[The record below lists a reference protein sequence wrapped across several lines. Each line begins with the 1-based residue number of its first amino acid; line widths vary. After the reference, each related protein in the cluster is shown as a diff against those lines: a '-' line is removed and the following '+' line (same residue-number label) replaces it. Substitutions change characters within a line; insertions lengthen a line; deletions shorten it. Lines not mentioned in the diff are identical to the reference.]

1 MTTAAIREKL
11 FDYIRIADDKKLKA
25 IYMILEDDIS
35 EKTEWWNDNVFTK
48 ELDTEFQAWKNGKD
62 KAYSLAEIDTSIE
75 KLKQKRK
82 AKWALQ

>member
-35 EKTEWWNDNVFTK
+35 EKVIRIKRISMPNNGEKWKIMVDNKTVFV
-48 ELDTEFQAWKNGKD
+48 LFARFRAFIRIGKSGSSG
-62 KAYSLAEIDTSIE
+62 YN
-75 KLKQKRK
+75 
-82 AKWALQ
+82 

>member
-48 ELDTEFQAWKNGKD
+48 ELDKDFQAWKSGKD
-62 KAYSLAEIDTSIE
+62 KAYSLAEVDTSIE

-82 AKWALQ
+82 AK